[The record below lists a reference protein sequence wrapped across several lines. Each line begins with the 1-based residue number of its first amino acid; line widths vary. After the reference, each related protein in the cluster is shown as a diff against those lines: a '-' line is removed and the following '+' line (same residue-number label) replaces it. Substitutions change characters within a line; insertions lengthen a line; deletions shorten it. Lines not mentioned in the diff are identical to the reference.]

1 MAARFA
7 PQAVIISVSTMLPS
21 DPHAEVAR
29 ALARDA
35 RALTDLVS
43 RLTPVIQAR
52 VARALLLW
60 RTGGAA
66 SRSVRQEVEDF
77 TQEMFLLLFQEDGR
91 VLRGWDAERGLSLEN
106 YAGLV
111 VERRMTSILRTG
123 KRNPWTEEPTEAAS
137 LELLPD
143 VETTE
148 RVAASRQELGHVVS
162 RLREEL
168 TPLGRRLFQ
177 LLFLEEREPAEVMA
191 ATGLSADAV
200 YAWRSRLKRLA
211 ARLLAEM
218 SDSAG
223 PARNP
228 SRGEV
233 S

>member
-1 MAARFA
+1 MAALFA
-7 PQAVIISVSTMLPS
+7 SQLVIVSVSTMSLS
-21 DPHAEVAR
+21 DPQAEVAR
-29 ALARDA
+29 ALAGEA
-35 RALTDLVS
+35 RALADLVS

-66 SRSVRQEVEDF
+66 GRSVRQEVEDF
-77 TQEMFLLLFQEDGR
+77 TQEMFLLLFQEEAR
-91 VLRGWDAERGLSLEN
+91 VLRGWDASRGLSLEN
-106 YAGLV
+106 YTGLV

-123 KRNPWTEEPTEAAS
+123 KRNPWTEEPTEATS

-143 VETTE
+143 LETTE
-148 RVAASRQELGHVVS
+148 RAAASREELGHVVM
-162 RLREEL
+162 RLKEEL

-211 ARLLAEM
+211 ARLLGEL
-218 SDSAG
+218 SDSA
-223 PARNP
+223 PSPRNP